1 MEISRMIFAA
11 CPPIYHLPG
20 TWDDPEKIAK
30 CMETLIPHAHLQGG
44 AAFAVF
50 IAFAVFVLMGYG
62 VYMTFGAGGKDL
74 KDEIKEHARMHELG
88 IAHGH
93 EGGGARP
100 VMSQKAQEQ
109 DYPQHHH
116 DK

>member
-1 MEISRMIFAA
+1 MIFSA

-20 TWDDPEKIAK
+20 TWDDPAKIAK
-30 CMETLIPHAHLQGG
+30 CNETLIPHAHLGQG

-50 IAFAVFVLMGYG
+50 LGLVVIALICYG
-62 VYMTFGAGGKDL
+62 IYMTFGSGGKGL

-93 EGGGARP
+93 EGGGERP
-100 VMSQKAQEQ
+100 VLTQKAQEQ

-116 DK
+116 ND